1 VRHEPWHGHK
11 PWHLKMIE
19 EYHLVKELKDR
30 LKLNSGIVSL
40 ELPYPVKRIK
50 KFSK

>member
-1 VRHEPWHGHK
+1 
-11 PWHLKMIE
+11 MIE
-19 EYHLVKELKDR
+19 EYHLVKKLKDR

-50 KFSK
+50 KFSKYAPWFVSHEPNH